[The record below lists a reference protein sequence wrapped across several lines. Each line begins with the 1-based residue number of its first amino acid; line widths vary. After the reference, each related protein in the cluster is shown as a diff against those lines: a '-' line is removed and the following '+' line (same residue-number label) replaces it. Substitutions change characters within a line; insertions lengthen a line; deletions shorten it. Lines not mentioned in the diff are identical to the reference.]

1 MESRVFGRLS
11 VGRAMLGK
19 HIGQTVEVEAPVG
32 TIRFENPFRR
42 TITQEEYR
50 GLGEVLE
57 VPAVERVAVDIHARA
72 KQAVHLICVHFKPH
86 ECKQLRHERAV
97 KRGGKQRS
105 VRQAERLRAAVETHS
120 GRTVV
125 AACAGDTQRGQRI

>member
-1 MESRVFGRLS
+1 MTAGLAVVAAEVLDRALS
-11 VGRAMLGK
+11 SGGV
-19 HIGQTVEVEAPVG
+19 QTRKLCGSHLAGEVR
-32 TIRFENPFRR
+32 I
-42 TITQEEYR
+42 
-50 GLGEVLE
+50 LGEVLE

-105 VRQAERLRAAVETHS
+105 VRQTERLRATVEAHS